1 MISDLH
7 QCITNNSRAA
17 PAGGE
22 GGGEGL
28 QPAATRLGGGLCE
41 ALWDTG
47 GGGGG
52 GGGELTQAGGE
63 GPLRGTEEGRRA
75 GDVQNHIIQS
85 EL

>member
-1 MISDLH
+1 MITVRTTVALH
-7 QCITNNSRAA
+7 
-17 PAGGE
+17 PPE
-22 GGGEGL
+22 GRVG
-28 QPAATRLGGGLCE
+28 LGGSSPPRHASVTAFVRLCG
-41 ALWDTG
+41 TRR